1 MTAGLLEVPQSEAEL
16 EDRLSAPS
24 TALIEDMKSLDGD
37 IVVLG
42 AGGKMGPSLCRLAR
56 RAMTAAG
63 KADARLL
70 AVSRWSNAAL
80 ADGLRADG
88 VDIVTADLTEDAS
101 LDDLPDAANV
111 VYMVGSKFGT
121 TGAEAQM
128 WTVNTLL
135 PSLVARRYAGTRM
148 SAFSTGNVYP
158 FVDTSTRGCT
168 EADPVSPVGEYA
180 MSCLGRERVLAG
192 AAEQRGI
199 ALTLLRL
206 NYAIDLRYGVIADVA
221 LAVANGDAVD
231 VTMGHANVVWQGY
244 ANEIALRSMLR
255 AQPGA
260 DVLNLTGAEVISIRD
275 VAARCAELLDTEAR
289 TVGTE
294 APTAL
299 LNDASRCLSSYG
311 RPGVDTD
318 TLIRWQTEWIAA
330 GLPLSG
336 KPTGFQKRDGQF

>member
-1 MTAGLLEVPQSEAEL
+1 MTAGLLEAPQSEAEL
-16 EDRLSAPS
+16 EDRLSTPS
-24 TALIEDMKSLDGD
+24 AALIEDMKSLDGD

-63 KADARLL
+63 KTDARLL
-70 AVSRWSNAAL
+70 AVSRWSNAGL
-80 ADGLRADG
+80 ADALRADG
-88 VDIVTADLTEDAS
+88 VDVVTADLTEEAS
-101 LDDLPDAANV
+101 LDELPDAANV

-158 FVDTSTRGCT
+158 FVDTATRGCAET
-168 EADPVSPVGEYA
+168 HPVGPVGEYA
-180 MSCLGRERVLAG
+180 MSCLGRERVLAD
-192 AAEQRGI
+192 AADRRGL

-221 LAVANGDAVD
+221 LAVASGNEVD

-244 ANEIALRSMLR
+244 ANEIALRSMLCAR
-255 AQPGA
+255 PGA
-260 DVLNLTGAEVISIRD
+260 DVLNLTGPEVVSIRA
-275 VAARCAELLDTEAR
+275 VASRCAELLDTEAR
-289 TVGTE
+289 IIGTE

-299 LNDASRCLSSYG
+299 LNDAARCLATYG
-311 RPGVDTD
+311 EPSVDTA